1 MGCHCPDGGHQH
13 VHQRQRGCRGLAVGR
28 PHHIQPVTHAFDL
41 ARRQHPQVA
50 QEALKKPQLIAQY
63 QRMGAEP
70 VGSSP
75 QEFAAYMKS
84 EEKKWAEIVRLSGA
98 KAD

>member
-1 MGCHCPDGGHQH
+1 MSISASVAAEGWPLGALTISPLT
-13 VHQRQRGCRGLAVGR
+13 LA
-28 PHHIQPVTHAFDL
+28 A
-41 ARRQHPQVA
+41 RQHSQVA